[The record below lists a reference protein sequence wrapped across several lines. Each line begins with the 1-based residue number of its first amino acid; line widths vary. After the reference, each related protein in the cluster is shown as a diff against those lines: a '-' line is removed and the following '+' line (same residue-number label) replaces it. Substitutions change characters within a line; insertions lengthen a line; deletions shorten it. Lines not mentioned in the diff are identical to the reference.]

1 MTSEFSFLSAG
12 TPTDWNRWSRRN
24 VTIGDTEITLATEL
38 AFESTALGFS
48 AYDIDRNPNGN
59 ICVLR
64 PDGEISVYVT
74 DRRRLV
80 PLSLDG
86 YDRAE
91 ITTPIGVGTTTHGI
105 YVLDG
110 EDGSLTAFN
119 RRRREYEWTIPCATT
134 PRRITGSDTRVY
146 VLDAGESDDADTTD
160 ATDAKDD
167 EETIDTK
174 DITDAPNGCIHAVDP
189 SGRREVVVEGLR
201 SPIDFA
207 VGAEEDLYV
216 LGRTATGAI
225 GVLRADE
232 DVGAFGEPMVLP
244 VELPEGFE
252 PTGIAAH
259 HTGEIVLSAIDST
272 TTRLLRYDPATE
284 STTSLPAV
292 EGAFRRPVG
301 DTGSHTPH
309 PGALY
314 LCRTNGEIRLLE
326 EQPTNRKDPA
336 SMRYEG
342 AVIGRFDSG
351 VRGME
356 WHRATVDLS
365 DAIPG
370 TRVDVA
376 YYASECETDGV
387 DDLSKFSERR
397 RAELT
402 AAGIGGLWDLIEY
415 TPPQLASVVR
425 SLTISDATEMLQTAR
440 GFLEI
445 EFDRREEVTTVATPE
460 DMLLVEAEG
469 QYLHVEIRFIGTRR
483 SAPKLRS
490 FRAYCPR
497 QSYLRYLPE
506 VYQEEDRR
514 SPFLSRFLSIF
525 ESIFVDLEETLRGDT
540 NYLDAQEIPVD
551 YLSWLTEWLAVDL
564 GETWP
569 ESARRELLE
578 RAPELY
584 KMRGTKRGLVALAE
598 IYFRHVE
605 IPERPWES
613 TLVRLERQLESLFE
627 QGYLTSREAA
637 ETFAAYQAMAD
648 ADQPTQLG
656 FFEYT
661 DFDGMTNPDRRSHYL
676 REVGHPRQFAVL
688 LNPEL
693 PAEHVHAVEN
703 IVETEKPVY
712 TDATVDRLPK
722 EFRVEGGTYIGIN
735 SVLPNRQFDL
745 GNAALG
751 QQTTI

>member
-1 MTSEFSFLSAG
+1 MTTEFSFLSAG

-24 VTIGDTEITLATEL
+24 VTIGDNGITLSTEL

-48 AYDIDRNPNGN
+48 ARDTDRNPNGN

-64 PDGEISVYVT
+64 PDGEIAVYVT
-74 DRRRLV
+74 GRRRLTS
-80 PLSLDG
+80 LSLDG
-86 YDRAE
+86 YARADS
-91 ITTPIGVGTTTHGI
+91 TTPMGVGTTTHGI

-110 EDGSLTAFN
+110 DDGSLTAFN
-119 RRRREYEWTIPCATT
+119 RRRREHEWTIPCATT

-146 VLDAGESDDADTTD
+146 VLDAGKSD
-160 ATDAKDD
+160 ATDAEDD
-167 EETIDTK
+167 TDT
-174 DITDAPNGCIHAVDP
+174 TNGCIYAVDP
-189 SGRREVVVEGLR
+189 SGRRETVVEGLR

-207 VGAEEDLYV
+207 VGADEDLYV
-216 LGRTATGAI
+216 LARTATGVT

-232 DVGAFGEPMVLP
+232 DVGEFDEPMVLP

-272 TTRLLRYDPATE
+272 TTRLLRYDPTTE
-284 STTSLPAV
+284 STTTLPAV
-292 EGAFRRPVG
+292 EGGFRSPMG

-309 PGALY
+309 PGELY
-314 LCRTNGEIRLLE
+314 LRRIDGEIRLLE
-326 EQPTNRKDPA
+326 ERPTNRKDPA

-356 WHRATVDLS
+356 WHRAMLDLG
-365 DAIPG
+365 ATIPG

-376 YYASECETDGV
+376 YYASECETEGIN
-387 DDLSKFSERR
+387 DLSKFSERR
-397 RAELT
+397 RTELL

-415 TPPQLASVVR
+415 TPAQLASMVR
-425 SLTISDATEMLQTAR
+425 GLTISDATEMLQTAR

-445 EFDRREEVTTVATPE
+445 EFDKREEVTTVASPE
-460 DMLLVEAEG
+460 DMLLVDAEG

-483 SAPKLRS
+483 SAPELRS

-506 VYQEEDRR
+506 VYQEQDRR
-514 SPFLSRFLSIF
+514 SPFLSHFLSIF

-540 NYLDAQEIPVD
+540 SYLDAQEIPVD

-584 KMRGTKRGLVALAE
+584 KMRGTKRGLEALAE
-598 IYFRHVE
+598 IYFRHVAV
-605 IPERPWES
+605 PERPWES

-627 QGYLTSREAA
+627 RGYLTSREAA

-661 DFDGMTNPDRRSHYL
+661 DFDGMTNPGRRGHYL
-676 REVGHPRQFAVL
+676 REVGHPRQFSVL
-688 LNPEL
+688 LDPEL

-722 EFRVEGGTYIGIN
+722 EFRVEGGTYMGIN
-735 SVLPNRQFDL
+735 TVLPNQQFDL
-745 GNAALG
+745 GNAGLG